1 MVNRKNRLGTA
12 LAAILV
18 LAVVVALGTT
28 AVAQHA
34 AKSEGQTVAVDKGK
48 LRQPTPEEMKD
59 LSVDLKQQTTG
70 LRTLTKQGAVGVDL
84 DGSFES
90 AVVVKRNPDG
100 SLSAACV
107 NTKKEAKAFL
117 ESKTQSAKPALEEK

>member
-1 MVNRKNRLGTA
+1 MDRKQTSGVA
-12 LAAILV
+12 LAAFLV

-34 AKSEGQTVAVDKGK
+34 AKAGDGQTAAVDKGK
-48 LRQPTPEEMKD
+48 LRQPTHEEMKE
-59 LSVDLKQQTTG
+59 LNVDVKQQTTG

-84 DGSFES
+84 DGGFES

-107 NTKKEAKAFL
+107 DTQKEAKAFL
-117 ESKTQSAKPALEEK
+117 QSKTQSAKPALEEK

>member
-28 AVAQHA
+28 AVAQQA

-48 LRQPTPEEMKD
+48 LRQPTPEEAKE
-59 LSVDLKQQTTG
+59 LGVDLKQQTTG
-70 LRTLTKQGAVGVDL
+70 LRTLSKQGAVGVDL
-84 DGSFES
+84 DGGFES

-107 NTKKEAKAFL
+107 NSQKEAKAFL
-117 ESKTQSAKPALEEK
+117 ESKAQSAKPALEEK